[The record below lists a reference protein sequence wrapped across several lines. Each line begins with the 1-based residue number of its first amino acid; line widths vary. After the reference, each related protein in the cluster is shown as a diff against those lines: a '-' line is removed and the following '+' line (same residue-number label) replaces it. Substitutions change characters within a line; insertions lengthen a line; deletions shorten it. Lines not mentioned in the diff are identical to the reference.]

1 MLYSKLSDVYEK
13 LEKTSGRL
21 DKTEI
26 ISSLL
31 KEAETEILPKI
42 SLLIQ
47 GRIFPS
53 WDERVIGVAKKMVVK
68 IIAQTAGF
76 SEDEIISKYNKVGD
90 LGLVVEELISKKRQK
105 TFFQKQLTVNKVFD
119 NLQKVASIEGEGS
132 VERKIGLISE
142 ILSSS
147 KPIEAKYIVRT
158 VLEELRVGVAE
169 GVLRDSIGK
178 AFGVS
183 PTDVENAWFILPDYG
198 EVAKIAKLKGE
209 KGVKNVE
216 IELGT
221 PINVLLAEK
230 SPTLEEALNTFENPA
245 LEFKYDGARF
255 LIHKKGEKIWIFTRR
270 LEDVTKAFPDVVDLA
285 RRNIKAE
292 NCILDSEG
300 VGIDPKTGKPLPF
313 QVLSTRI
320 KRKYDIEKA
329 SKEIPVQV
337 NLFDIVY
344 LDGKSLFDLPLKERY
359 QLLKKSTKTTENFRL
374 ADHLETKDLKEAE
387 KFYKKALDAGDE
399 GLIVKNL
406 DAKYQP
412 GRRVGFWLKCKPTM
426 ENLDLVIVGGVH
438 GTGKRTGWIGS
449 LILGCRDEKTG
460 EFLECG
466 MLGTGIKEKKEN
478 EGDLTLDELT
488 KMLKPLI
495 ISEKGN
501 EVKVKPKII
510 IEVAYE
516 EIQKSPTYSSGVALR
531 FPRAI
536 RIRLDKNLDGV
547 DSIDRIM
554 KLYEMQKGRG
564 EKKG

>member
-1 MLYSKLSDVYEK
+1 MHYSKLVSLYEE
-13 LEKTSGRL
+13 LEKTPARL
-21 DKTEI
+21 QKTDLI
-26 ISSLL
+26 AIVL
-31 KEAETEILPKI
+31 KDAETEILSKV

-53 WDERVIGVAKKMVVK
+53 WDERVIGVAKKLVIKV
-68 IIAQTAGF
+68 IAQTTGF
-76 SEDEIISKYNKVGD
+76 SDQDIVSRYNKIGD
-90 LGLVVEELISKKRQK
+90 LGLVVEELVTKKRQK
-105 TFFQKQLTVNKVFD
+105 TFLQKQLTVDHVFE

-132 VERKIGLISE
+132 VERKVSLISE
-142 ILSSS
+142 LLTNA
-147 KPIEAKYIVRT
+147 KPGEAKYIVRT

-169 GVLRDSIGK
+169 GVLRDAIGK
-178 AFGVS
+178 AFEVN

-209 KGVKNVE
+209 TGLKKVE

-230 SPTLEEALNTFENPA
+230 SPSLEEALQTFENVA
-245 LEFKYDGARF
+245 LEFKFDGARC
-255 LIHKKGEKIWIFTRR
+255 LIHKKGNKIWLFTRR
-270 LEDVTKAFPDVVDLA
+270 LEDVTHAFPDIVELVKK
-285 RRNIKAE
+285 NVKAD
-292 NCILDSEG
+292 NCILDSEA
-300 VGIDPKTGKPLPF
+300 VGLDPKTRKPVPF
-313 QVLSTRI
+313 QALSTRI

-329 SKEIPVQV
+329 VKEIPVQI

-344 LDGKSLFDLPLKERY
+344 LDGKSLFDLPLKDRY
-359 QLLKKSTKTTENFRL
+359 VLLKKAIKTEESFRL
-374 ADHLETKDLKEAE
+374 ADHLETRDLKEAE

-412 GRRVGFWLKCKPTM
+412 GRRVGYWLKVKPTM

-449 LILGCRDEKTG
+449 VILGCRDEKTG

-466 MLGTGIKEKKEN
+466 MLGTGIKEKKEQ

-495 ISEKGN
+495 ISEKGS
-501 EVKVKPKII
+501 EVKVKPKIV

-516 EIQKSPTYSSGVALR
+516 EIQKSPTYSSGIALR
-531 FPRAI
+531 FPRFI
-536 RIRLDKNLDGV
+536 SLRVEKPLSQV

-554 KLYEMQKGRG
+554 RLYEMQKGRG
-564 EKKG
+564 KK